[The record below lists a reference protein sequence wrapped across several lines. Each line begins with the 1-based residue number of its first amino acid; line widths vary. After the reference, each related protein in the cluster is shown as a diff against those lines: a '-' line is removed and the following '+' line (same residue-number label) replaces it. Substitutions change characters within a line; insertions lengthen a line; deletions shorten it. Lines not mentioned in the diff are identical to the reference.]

1 MKNLLPE
8 YTLNDLM
15 HMNLDKL
22 IETAERLGKLEELS
36 AISAAQERNN
46 FLELKH
52 KFFHDVCG
60 VPRAEKVNKVS
71 YRDKIAKAIAE
82 RTEQGKDE
90 IGKKLGFT
98 K

>member
-71 YRDKIAKAIAE
+71 YKDKIAKAVA
-82 RTEQGKDE
+82 EQGKDE
-90 IGKKLGFT
+90 ISKKLGFT